1 MSMGFYDLFREI
13 SLVKGST
20 NAESNLYDLQ
30 QSFDAYFRDTPNKET
45 LTIDGTIEEDI
56 VVQNMKYG
64 ENQYDEKILI
74 AENTT
79 SLYSGAKIDWES
91 QVWLVNNK
99 ENRAIKTHQAY
110 KMMLTNGVLKWKDS
124 QENIYTEEA
133 RMEILNAQDDNDN
146 DVQKSNNRGKAIVQ
160 INDDT
165 NKIYINQR
173 FLINDIPYRVVF
185 INPSD
190 LDYVGL
196 YVITLEFDEES
207 DLDDLVNGIAYNAPR
222 ESDDTSDTQTGT
234 SSEYVFSES
243 ELNVREGLAE
253 TLTVY
258 EYVSDV
264 QQATT
269 FTFRVDGISS
279 DKYNLTQID
288 GNTVELECLEQG
300 YSGFL
305 VAINSNTLEESQI
318 ALNLVGLW

>member
-1 MSMGFYDLFREI
+1 MYMGFYDLFREI
-13 SLVKGST
+13 SLVKGET

-30 QSFDAYFRDTPNKET
+30 QSFDAYFADTPNKET
-45 LTIDGTIEEDI
+45 LTIDGTIEEGI

-91 QVWLVNNK
+91 QVWLVNNR

-124 QENIYTEEA
+124 QNNVYEEEA
-133 RMEILNAQDDNDN
+133 RIEILNAQDDNDN
-146 DVQKSNNRGKAIVQ
+146 DIQMSNNRGRAIVQ
-160 INDDT
+160 INSDT
-165 NKIYINQR
+165 DKIYINQR
-173 FLINDIPYRVVF
+173 FLINSVPYRVVF
-185 INPSD
+185 VNPSD

-196 YVITLEFDEES
+196 YVVTLEFDELSE
-207 DLDDLVNGIAYNAPR
+207 LDDLANGIAYNAPR
-222 ESDDTSDTQTGT
+222 LTDDDSTTQTGT

-253 TLTVY
+253 TVTVY

-269 FTFRVDGISS
+269 FTFRVDGIAS
-279 DKYNLTQID
+279 DKYNLVQVD
-288 GNTVELECLEQG
+288 GNTASLECIEQG

-305 VAINSNTLEESQI
+305 VAVNADTLEESQI
-318 ALNLVGLW
+318 AVNLVGLW